1 MKKTI
6 IFTVLMFFCIFL
18 KAQKNDYKFKIE
30 NIQSLP
36 EAKNA
41 TDFLRSI
48 FNVYPTFNDSTDCF
62 EFKSDFYIN
71 ESGLKGYLNEEGY
84 KLLYFSRIEQKA
96 IKEEE

>member
-1 MKKTI
+1 MKKI
-6 IFTVLMFFCIFL
+6 IILILIMFSCVFAN
-18 KAQKNDYKFKIE
+18 AQKYDYKFKIE
-30 NIQSLP
+30 NVSSLP
-36 EAKNA
+36 EAKMV

-48 FNVYPTFNDSTDCF
+48 FNVYPNFNDSTDYF

-84 KLLYFSRIEQKA
+84 NLLYFNRLEPKA